1 MPAQRVKA
9 THAFARYACNLSE
22 TVFSITT
29 PGSGQLFPSGAAGR
43 SRCWLRSFV
52 KRAFLVVSCWLS
64 HVPIVAPPN
73 YFEGYDA
80 EIFELPRISPV
91 ISTTSQTIPATHERQ
106 TVSRFGGLS
115 IRGNILRQ
123 HTSAMLDNP
132 QTSVQD
138 VIVCSGMG
146 RLYSEERCSPICQRD
161 YS

>member
-1 MPAQRVKA
+1 M
-9 THAFARYACNLSE
+9 
-22 TVFSITT
+22 
-29 PGSGQLFPSGAAGR
+29 
-43 SRCWLRSFV
+43 
-52 KRAFLVVSCWLS
+52 KRTLLVVRFRRAY
-64 HVPIVAPPN
+64 VPFVAPPN
-73 YFEGYDA
+73 YFAGYDA